1 MTLSRAFYKLEI
13 TDHQWST
20 STGFKAY
27 RECHLT
33 VFSQTIATDRRD
45 RRRASSTTAN
55 ATRSPTQQKPDM
67 KWGTTAIALELLYMP
82 VKDFLTFTS
91 QTVSLEYRL
100 EVKSDPKGPA
110 RLT

>member
-1 MTLSRAFYKLEI
+1 
-13 TDHQWST
+13 
-20 STGFKAY
+20 
-27 RECHLT
+27 
-33 VFSQTIATDRRD
+33 
-45 RRRASSTTAN
+45 
-55 ATRSPTQQKPDM
+55 M